1 MLAKPP
7 ERCSPDCELSGT
19 QNYGS
24 EVGARYVPSL
34 TGVPGPGRRFGR
46 SGTRGALGRTQ
57 VG

>member
-24 EVGARYVPSL
+24 EVGGPICPYERHSDQ
-34 TGVPGPGRRFGR
+34 TGVPSVSVKLLSLIAP
-46 SGTRGALGRTQ
+46 
-57 VG
+57 